1 MIGLKKK
8 FYDECQKNHDCGVI
22 NRIKNISDFCKH
34 YYSNKKMIDNHQK
47 KNLTTNHA
55 GIIIGLTDNDFDDIP
70 AYTGGFDLLI
80 NYFNKKE
87 ELFDIYPCK
96 TRADAKEVIER
107 KEVNRI
113 WIFGHGWMW
122 GLYFG
127 KNDELKY
134 SDFKTLTEEQK
145 KDFIGQF
152 HCNTDAD
159 LDSSLAAYILK
170 PNGKKFIKKGYRCAH
185 QNRLAI
191 ECCNKKN
198 WDCNESCEQ
207 RN

>member
-1 MIGLKKK
+1 MIGLKKR
-8 FYDECQKNHDCGVI
+8 FYDMRQRNQDAGLI
-22 NRIKNISDFCKH
+22 NRIKNIPDVFRH
-34 YYSNKKMIDNHQK
+34 YCPNKKMIDNHQK
-47 KNLTTNHA
+47 KNLTTYHA
-55 GIIIGLTDNDFDDIP
+55 GIIIALTKNFEENILTYSDGI
-70 AYTGGFDLLI
+70 DLLI
-80 NYFNKKE
+80 NYFNERE
-87 ELFDIYPCK
+87 ELFDIYPCR
-96 TRADAKEVIER
+96 TRADVKEVIER

-170 PNGKKFIKKGYRCAH
+170 PNGKKFIKKGYRVGH